1 MEGAGALEGDFA
13 ERTQMWVL
21 VGFQWVREKLRNE
34 LPFGGGFGF
43 VFSNLELGGN
53 DMS

>member
-1 MEGAGALEGDFA
+1 MEAVGALEDDFA

-43 VFSNLELGGN
+43 VFSDLELGGIGV
-53 DMS
+53 S